1 MLSKSIVQP
10 TVLSEMKDKFRG
22 LRRPPL
28 APPEIT
34 VKAPDPEYISD
45 VSMLGTFFIGPHL
58 SILAQYKCSK
68 FSQEIFCIQKY
79 EKIYCVLSTTAT

>member
-1 MLSKSIVQP
+1 MNTNHTIFLYIRVHFIVLDINVKGVVCCLYIFQLLSKSIVQP

-22 LRRPPL
+22 LKRSPL

-45 VSMLGTFFIGPHL
+45 VSMLSIFFTI
-58 SILAQYKCSK
+58 IDR
-68 FSQEIFCIQKY
+68 
-79 EKIYCVLSTTAT
+79 